1 MNGSRRGLVALCM
14 ALWQVARLGLSA
26 DRVQRR
32 RGVWAVPGLL
42 WWRFLHYIMVGF
54 NSQSVVSACHAF
66 MLDML
71 CSALVS
77 AKRVKQRPGGG
88 YLTRCVSVVNPENTA
103 QQEKAHFK
111 KTEHIKKDYN

>member
-1 MNGSRRGLVALCM
+1 MIVLCRAVGVGASCGLPGRVWCAL
-14 ALWQVARLGLSA
+14 RLGLSA

-54 NSQSVVSACHAF
+54 NSQPGMSVCQVF
-66 MLDML
+66 LLDML

-88 YLTRCVSVVNPENTA
+88 YLTRCVAVVNPKTTDL
-103 QQEKAHFK
+103 QEKVLSK
-111 KTEHIKKDYN
+111 IPQN